1 MNNVDDATIKA
12 ALAYISGGQTCQREK
27 RQGPH
32 FLNSRRAHKPIYSV
46 LRVQWKQT
54 NIWHFFILLSRGAQE
69 LVKGSSLHTSGL
81 YIAVLQN

>member
-46 LRVQWKQT
+46 LRVQ
-54 NIWHFFILLSRGAQE
+54 
-69 LVKGSSLHTSGL
+69 
-81 YIAVLQN
+81 